1 MLNYAEGEK
10 YVGKFLK
17 TIAIQG
23 LYKESVN
30 NFDVLIN
37 AIEKVGSYS
46 WYDGVEFFYNG
57 TWNEYDDIKKCL
69 DKYNVESVFLAGYD
83 IKTNGLDIGSS
94 DLAQRK
100 RAIDGIKHWIDVS
113 GYLDSVKMLIM
124 SGPAAEQGHRDSAF
138 SNTVN
143 SLMELCDYNK
153 NARLEITLEFFNDR
167 GEPYLLIGPS
177 GITADLARQIVNKYD
192 NFDITYDLSHV
203 IQLKEDVEHS
213 LIKLHDYTNHIHIA
227 NCVIND
233 KLSSFF
239 GDKHPPFGI
248 EGSEVSEKEV
258 LSFLKMVKQIYG
270 DKDDVIIGMEVA
282 APEGVSPDNLLE
294 SLTQLF
300 VKCFNSVFY
309 EK

>member
-1 MLNYAEGEK
+1 M
-10 YVGKFLK
+10 GKFLK

-23 LYKESVN
+23 LNKESVN

-69 DKYNVESVFLAGYD
+69 DKYNLESVFLAGYD

-153 NARLEITLEFFNDR
+153 NARL
-167 GEPYLLIGPS
+167 
-177 GITADLARQIVNKYD
+177 D
-192 NFDITYDLSHV
+192 NF
-203 IQLKEDVEHS
+203 
-213 LIKLHDYTNHIHIA
+213 
-227 NCVIND
+227 
-233 KLSSFF
+233 
-239 GDKHPPFGI
+239 
-248 EGSEVSEKEV
+248 
-258 LSFLKMVKQIYG
+258 
-270 DKDDVIIGMEVA
+270 
-282 APEGVSPDNLLE
+282 GVF
-294 SLTQLF
+294 Q
-300 VKCFNSVFY
+300 
-309 EK
+309 